1 MIRPRLLRPGTLAA
15 LALALSACSGI
26 PTAISSPSASASV
39 AASATPLRIKPPDS
53 LIKPGTITFLSD
65 TTYPPQESIV
75 NGQAVGFDIDIADAL
90 AAKMGLTATIQ
101 TADFSTIVQSLLQH
115 KGDAIISAVA
125 ITPEL
130 QRQVAFVGYFQSGQ
144 SILVRKGNP
153 QSITQLQ
160 DLCGKRVAVEITTP
174 EQDTL
179 SAANSNEC
187 KTTPINMRTF
197 ITDTE
202 AIQQLKQGTVDA
214 ALDDTPVASY
224 FVKNNP
230 DLLDLGGPPLRTGAE
245 GIAVDPKNTDLLR
258 ALQQAMLAIYEEGT
272 YHQLLVKWNLLDD
285 ELPASQIV
293 VAPSASP

>member
-1 MIRPRLLRPGTLAA
+1 MIRPRLLRPGTLAG
-15 LALALSACSGI
+15 LALSLTACSGI
-26 PTAISSPSASASV
+26 PTAISSPSASVSV
-39 AASATPLRIKPPDS
+39 APSPTPVRIKAPTN

-90 AAKMGLTATIQ
+90 AGKMGLTATIQ
-101 TADFSTIVQSLLQH
+101 TADFSTIVQALLQR

-179 SAANSNEC
+179 NAANGNEC
-187 KTTPINMRTF
+187 KTSPINLRTF

-258 ALQQAMLAIYEEGT
+258 ALQQAMLAIYEEGI

-293 VAPSASP
+293 VAPRASP